1 MLHVIEHPTRH
12 LFFTGKGGV
21 GKTSLATAT
30 AVALADSG
38 KRVLLVSTDP
48 ASNLGQVLKAE
59 VTNSIRP
66 VPAVPGLTTFNIN
79 PEAAAA
85 EYRER
90 IVGPVRGLLPE
101 AAIAQMTESLSG
113 ACTTEIAS
121 FDAFTRLLTDA
132 AQVGDV
138 DHVVFDTAPTG
149 HTLRLLQLPAAWSD
163 FIETNPDGASCLGP
177 ASGLQA
183 QRAQYAAA
191 VQALGDREQTT
202 LVLVTRPESSAL
214 AESARASAELADLG
228 VKSQRLVVNG
238 VFSATD
244 SAPDSATNSATG
256 PADALAAAI
265 EARQREAMES
275 LPAVLRGLPLE
286 TVSLKG
292 HNLVG
297 IAALRALVS
306 DVPLEARD
314 AFDVLEALEAPQADA
329 FVASDLPPLSDLV
342 DQIEADGKGLVMVMG
357 KGGVGKTTLAAA
369 VAVELV
375 RRGHPVHLSTTDP
388 AAHLAHALAV
398 EVEGLTLSR
407 IDPREETRRYTEH
420 VLATRGR
427 KLDPDGLKLLEEDL
441 RSPCTEEVAVFQ
453 AFSQRVREAARGFV
467 VLDTAP
473 TGHTLL
479 LLDQTGAYH
488 REVARN
494 TSGGAGGAGGG
505 TGEGR
510 SAASGAA
517 RGAARGRITTPL
529 MRLQDPSLTK
539 LIIATLPETTP
550 VLEAAGLQADLR
562 RAGIEPFAWVV
573 NQSLA
578 AARPTD
584 PLLSARAR
592 AEAVQ
597 LRAVVTEHASRV
609 ALVPMTAYDPMGPD
623 ALQALVRGA
632 SVLET
637 A

>member
-1 MLHVIEHPTRH
+1 MLHAVEHPTRH

-38 KRVLLVSTDP
+38 RRVLLVSTDP
-48 ASNLGQVLKAE
+48 ASNLGQVLEAP
-59 VTNSIRP
+59 VTDRMSP
-66 VPAVPGLTTFNIN
+66 VPAVPGLTTFNID
-79 PEAAAA
+79 PETAAGV
-85 EYRER
+85 YRER
-90 IVGPVRGLLPE
+90 VIGPVRDTLPE
-101 AAIAQMTESLSG
+101 ADIAQMVERLSG

-121 FDAFTRLLTDA
+121 FDAFTRLLTDPA
-132 AQVGDV
+132 LADDV

-149 HTLRLLQLPAAWSD
+149 HTLRLLQLPAAWSEYID
-163 FIETNPDGASCLGP
+163 TNPDGASCLGP
-177 ASGLQA
+177 SSGLQA

-191 VQALGDREQTT
+191 VEALGDRDQTT

-214 AESARASAELADLG
+214 AEAARSSAELAALG
-228 VKSQRLVVNG
+228 VRQQRLVVNG
-238 VFSATD
+238 VFRATD
-244 SAPDSATNSATG
+244 
-256 PADALAAAI
+256 PADPLAGAI
-265 EARQREAMES
+265 EARQRRAMDP
-275 LPAVLRGLPLE
+275 LPAALRGLPSE
-286 TVSLKG
+286 TVALRS

-297 IAALRALVS
+297 IDALRGLVS
-306 DVPLEARD
+306 DAPPDTPGTEAVSTPDLSPL
-314 AFDVLEALEAPQADA
+314 P
-329 FVASDLPPLSDLV
+329 DLPPLSDLV
-342 DQIEADGKGLVMVMG
+342 DEIEADGKGLVMVMG
-357 KGGVGKTTLAAA
+357 KGGVGKTTIAAA

-388 AAHLAHALAV
+388 AAHLGHALAD

-407 IDPREETRRYTEH
+407 IDPQDEKRRYTER
-420 VLATRGR
+420 VLARKGR
-427 KLDPDGLKLLEEDL
+427 MLDSEGLELLKEDL

-453 AFSQRVREAARGFV
+453 AFSQRVREATRGFV

-494 TSGGAGGAGGG
+494 TGGPKGAL
-505 TGEGR
+505 GR
-510 SAASGAA
+510 V
-517 RGAARGRITTPL
+517 TTPL
-529 MRLQDPSLTK
+529 MRLQDPSSTK

-562 RAGIEPFAWVV
+562 RAGIEPHAWVV

-592 AEAVQ
+592 AEASQ
-597 LRAVVTEHASRV
+597 LRQVVTEHATRV
-609 ALVPMTAYDPMGPD
+609 ALVPMTAFEPMGPD
-623 ALQALVRGA
+623 ALQALACGT
-632 SVLET
+632 SVPET
-637 A
+637 VVPDPDDPS

>member
-1 MLHVIEHPTRH
+1 MLHAIEHPTRH

-30 AVALADSG
+30 AVALADAG

-48 ASNLGQVLKAE
+48 ASNLGQVLEAE
-59 VTNSIRP
+59 VTDQIGP
-66 VPAVPGLTTFNIN
+66 VPAVPGLTTFNID

-90 IVGPVRGLLPE
+90 VVGPVRGVLPE

-121 FDAFTRLLTDA
+121 FDAFTRLLTDPA
-132 AQVGDV
+132 TVGDV

-163 FIETNPDGASCLGP
+163 FIDTNPDGASCLGP

-183 QRAQYAAA
+183 QQAQYAAA
-191 VQALGDREQTT
+191 VEALGDREQTT

-214 AESARASAELADLG
+214 AEAARSSAELAALG
-228 VKSQRLVVNG
+228 VNSQRLVVNG
-238 VFSATD
+238 VFRATD
-244 SAPDSATNSATG
+244 

-265 EARQREAMES
+265 EARQREAMGS
-275 LPAVLRGLPLE
+275 LPASLRDLPVE
-286 TVSLKG
+286 TVSLEA

-297 IAALRALVS
+297 IASLRALVS
-306 DVPLEARD
+306 DAPLEASELD
-314 AFDVLEALEAPQADA
+314 TFSAP
-329 FVASDLPPLSDLV
+329 DLPPLSDLV
-342 DQIEADGKGLVMVMG
+342 DEIEADGKGLVLVMG
-357 KGGVGKTTLAAA
+357 KGGVGKTTIAAA

-388 AAHLAHALAV
+388 AAHLEHALAE

-420 VLATRGR
+420 VLATKGK
-427 KLDPDGLKLLEEDL
+427 KLDADGLELLEEDL

-453 AFSQRVREAARGFV
+453 AFSQRVRDASRGFV

-494 TSGGAGGAGGG
+494 AAGVPGK
-505 TGEGR
+505 
-510 SAASGAA
+510 
-517 RGAARGRITTPL
+517 ITTPL
-529 MRLQDPSLTK
+529 MRLQDPSSTK
-539 LIIATLPETTP
+539 LLIATLPETTP

-562 RAGIEPFAWVV
+562 RAGIEPYAWVV

-578 AARPTD
+578 AAQPTD

-592 AEAVQ
+592 AEASQ
-597 LRAVVTEHASRV
+597 LRAIVTEHATRV
-609 ALVPMTAYDPMGPD
+609 ALVPMTAYEPVGPD
-623 ALQALVRGA
+623 ALQALARGG
-632 SVLET
+632 SVLQT

>member
-30 AVALADSG
+30 AVALADAG

-48 ASNLGQVLKAE
+48 ASNLGQVLEAE
-59 VTNSIRP
+59 VRDSIGP
-66 VPAVPGLTTFNIN
+66 VPSVPGLSTFNIN

-90 IVGPVRGLLPE
+90 VVGPVRGILPE

-121 FDAFTRLLTDA
+121 FDAFTRLLTDPA
-132 AQVGDV
+132 LVHDQ

-163 FIETNPDGASCLGP
+163 FIDTNPDGASCLGP

-183 QRAQYAAA
+183 QQTQYAAA
-191 VQALGDREQTT
+191 VRALGDREQTT

-214 AESARASAELADLG
+214 AEAARSSAELAALG
-228 VKSQRLVVNG
+228 VNSQRLIVNG
-238 VFSATD
+238 VFRATD
-244 SAPDSATNSATG
+244 PGDG
-256 PADALAAAI
+256 PVDALAAAI
-265 EARQREAMES
+265 EARQREAMENFPTS
-275 LPAVLRGLPLE
+275 LRELPVE
-286 TVSLKG
+286 TVSLKA

-297 IAALRALVS
+297 IAALRALLS
-306 DVPLEARD
+306 DAP
-314 AFDVLEALEAPQADA
+314 LEALEVDTFTAP
-329 FVASDLPPLSDLV
+329 DLPPLSDLV
-342 DQIEADGKGLVMVMG
+342 DEIEADGKGLVMVMG
-357 KGGVGKTTLAAA
+357 KGGVGKTTIAAA

-388 AAHLAHALAV
+388 AAHLEHALAD

-420 VLATRGR
+420 VLATKGK
-427 KLDPDGLKLLEEDL
+427 KLDADGLKLLEEDL

-453 AFSQRVREAARGFV
+453 AFSQRIREASRGFV

-494 TSGGAGGAGGG
+494 VSGDP
-505 TGEGR
+505 EG
-510 SAASGAA
+510 A
-517 RGAARGRITTPL
+517 RGKVTTPL

-539 LIIATLPETTP
+539 LLIATLPETTP

-562 RAGIEPFAWVV
+562 RAGIEPYAWVV

-578 AARPTD
+578 AAQPTD
-584 PLLSARAR
+584 PLLAARAR
-592 AEAVQ
+592 AEASQ
-597 LRAVVTEHASRV
+597 LRAIVTEHATRV
-609 ALVPMTAYDPMGPD
+609 ALVPMTAFEPVGPD
-623 ALQALVRGA
+623 ALQALARGA

>member
-38 KRVLLVSTDP
+38 RRVLLVSTDP
-48 ASNLGQVLKAE
+48 ASNLGQVLEAE
-59 VTNSIRP
+59 VTDSIRP

-121 FDAFTRLLTDA
+121 FDAFTRLLTDPA
-132 AQVGDV
+132 LVGDV

-183 QRAQYAAA
+183 QRVQYAAA
-191 VQALGDREQTT
+191 VGALGDRDQTT
-202 LVLVTRPESSAL
+202 LVLVTRPESSSL
-214 AESARASAELADLG
+214 AEAARSSAELAALG

-238 VFSATD
+238 VFSAADSVTD
-244 SAPDSATNSATG
+244 SGADSATNSATNSATG
-256 PADALAAAI
+256 PSDALATAI

-275 LPAVLRGLPLE
+275 LPAPLQDLPLE

-306 DVPLEARD
+306 DVLLEARD
-314 AFDVLEALEAPQADA
+314 APHALEALEAPQDDA
-329 FVASDLPPLSDLV
+329 FAAPDLPPLSTLV
-342 DQIEADGKGLVMVMG
+342 DEIEADGKGLVMVMG

-369 VAVELV
+369 MAVELV
-375 RRGHPVHLSTTDP
+375 RRGHLVHLSTTDP
-388 AAHLAHALAV
+388 AAHLEHALAD

-420 VLATRGR
+420 VLATRGK
-427 KLDPDGLKLLEEDL
+427 KLDADGMKLLEEDL

-494 TSGGAGGAGGG
+494 TSEGAGGA
-505 TGEGR
+505 T
-510 SAASGAA
+510 SAAT
-517 RGAARGRITTPL
+517 GAARGRITTPL
-529 MRLQDPSLTK
+529 MRLQDPTMTK

-584 PLLSARAR
+584 PLLLARAR

-609 ALVPMTAYDPMGPD
+609 ALVPMTAYDPVGPD

>member
-1 MLHVIEHPTRH
+1 MLHVIENPTRH

-30 AVALADSG
+30 AVALTEAG

-48 ASNLGQVLKAE
+48 ASNLGQVLEAE
-59 VTNSIRP
+59 LTDSIDP
-66 VPAVPGLTTFNIN
+66 VPTVPGLTTFNIN

-85 EYRER
+85 AYRER
-90 IVGPVRGLLPE
+90 VVGPVRGVLPE

-121 FDAFTRLLTDA
+121 FDAFTRLLTDPA
-132 AQVGDV
+132 LVGDV

-149 HTLRLLQLPAAWSD
+149 HTLRLLQLPAAWSE
-163 FIETNPDGASCLGP
+163 FIDTNPDGASCLGP

-191 VQALGDREQTT
+191 VEALGDRTQTT

-214 AESARASAELADLG
+214 AETARSSAELAALG
-228 VKSQRLVVNG
+228 VNSQRLVVNG
-238 VFSATD
+238 VFRATD
-244 SAPDSATNSATG
+244 
-256 PADALAAAI
+256 PADALAVAI
-265 EARQREAMES
+265 EARQREAMDDFPTALRD
-275 LPAVLRGLPLE
+275 LPVE
-286 TVSLKG
+286 TVALKA

-297 IAALRALVS
+297 IAALRAFVS
-306 DVPLEARD
+306 EEPLEAPEVA
-314 AFDVLEALEAPQADA
+314 AFTAPH
-329 FVASDLPPLSDLV
+329 LPPLSDLV
-342 DQIEADGKGLVMVMG
+342 DEIEADGKGLVMVMG
-357 KGGVGKTTLAAA
+357 KGGVGKTTIAVA

-388 AAHLAHALAV
+388 AAHLEHALAD
-398 EVEGLTLSR
+398 EIEGLTLSR
-407 IDPREETRRYTEH
+407 IDPQEETRRYTEH
-420 VLATRGR
+420 VLATKGKRLDADGR
-427 KLDPDGLKLLEEDL
+427 KLLEEDL

-453 AFSQRVREAARGFV
+453 AFSQRIREAARGFV

-494 TSGGAGGAGGG
+494 ASGVPGGA
-505 TGEGR
+505 
-510 SAASGAA
+510 
-517 RGAARGRITTPL
+517 RGKVTTPL
-529 MRLQDPSLTK
+529 MRLQDPSSTK
-539 LIIATLPETTP
+539 LLIATLPETTP

-562 RAGIEPFAWVV
+562 RAGIEPYAWVV

-578 AARPTD
+578 AAQPTD

-592 AEAVQ
+592 AEAPQ
-597 LRAVVTEHASRV
+597 LHAVVTEHATRV
-609 ALVPMTAYDPMGPD
+609 ALVPMTAYEPIGPD
-623 ALQALVRGA
+623 ALQALTRGA
-632 SVLET
+632 SVLAT
-637 A
+637 V

>member
-1 MLHVIEHPTRH
+1 M
-12 LFFTGKGGV
+12 

-48 ASNLGQVLKAE
+48 ASNLGQVLEAE
-59 VTNSIRP
+59 VTDSIGP

-90 IVGPVRGLLPE
+90 VIGPVRGLLPD

-121 FDAFTRLLTDA
+121 FDAFTRLLTDPA
-132 AQVGDV
+132 LVGDV
-138 DHVVFDTAPTG
+138 DHVIFDTAPTG

-202 LVLVTRPESSAL
+202 LVLVTRPDSSAL
-214 AESARASAELADLG
+214 AEAARSSSELAALG
-228 VKSQRLVVNG
+228 VKSQQLVVNG
-238 VFSATD
+238 VFSA
-244 SAPDSATNSATG
+244 ADSATNSARNSATD
-256 PADALAAAI
+256 PADALATAI
-265 EARQREAMES
+265 ETRQREAMER
-275 LPAVLRGLPLE
+275 LPAALRDLPLE

-306 DVPLEARD
+306 DVPLGA
-314 AFDVLEALEAPQADA
+314 LEALETLQGDASPAP
-329 FVASDLPPLSDLV
+329 DLPPLSTLV
-342 DQIEADGKGLVMVMG
+342 DEIEADGKGLVMVMG

-388 AAHLAHALAV
+388 AAHLEHALAD

-420 VLATRGR
+420 VLTTKGK
-427 KLDPDGLKLLEEDL
+427 KLDADGLRLLEEDL

-494 TSGGAGGAGGG
+494 TSEGAGEA
-505 TGEGR
+505 TGEARGAATG
-510 SAASGAA
+510 AAS
-517 RGAARGRITTPL
+517 GAARGRITTPL
-529 MRLQDPSLTK
+529 MRLQDPSMTK

-550 VLEAAGLQADLR
+550 VLEAAGLQADLQ

-584 PLLSARAR
+584 PLLSARAH
-592 AEAVQ
+592 AEAGQ
-597 LRAVVTEHASRV
+597 LRAVVTEHATRV
-609 ALVPMTAYDPMGPD
+609 ALVPMTAYDPVGPD

>member
-1 MLHVIEHPTRH
+1 MLHVIDHPTRH

-48 ASNLGQVLKAE
+48 ASNLGQVLEAE
-59 VTNSIRP
+59 VTDSIRP

-121 FDAFTRLLTDA
+121 FDAFTRLLTDPA
-132 AQVGDV
+132 LVGDV
-138 DHVVFDTAPTG
+138 DHIVFDTAPTG

-183 QRAQYAAA
+183 QRVQYAAA
-191 VQALGDREQTT
+191 VEALGDRDQTT
-202 LVLVTRPESSAL
+202 LVLVTRPESSSL
-214 AESARASAELADLG
+214 AEAARSSAELAALG

-238 VFSATD
+238 GFSAADSVTD
-244 SAPDSATNSATG
+244 SATG
-256 PADALAAAI
+256 PSDALATAI

-275 LPAVLRGLPLE
+275 LPAPLQDLPLE

-314 AFDVLEALEAPQADA
+314 TFDVLEALEAPQDDA
-329 FVASDLPPLSDLV
+329 FAAPDLPPLSALV
-342 DQIEADGKGLVMVMG
+342 DEIEADGKGLVMVMG

-375 RRGHPVHLSTTDP
+375 RRGHLVHLSTTDP
-388 AAHLAHALAV
+388 AAHLEHALAD

-420 VLATRGR
+420 VLATKGK
-427 KLDPDGLKLLEEDL
+427 KLDADGMKLLEEDL

-494 TSGGAGGAGGG
+494 TSGGAGGA
-505 TGEGR
+505 TGEG
-510 SAASGAA
+510 

-529 MRLQDPSLTK
+529 MRLQDPTMTK

-609 ALVPMTAYDPMGPD
+609 ALVPMTAYDPVGPD
-623 ALQALVRGA
+623 ALRALVRGA